1 MGKTRAD
8 LPKAMRT
15 TFGDAPS
22 SHELPV
28 VDAIVVGASAGGVEA
43 LLKIFSYLGPDFGLP
58 ILTVLHV
65 PEDRRSQLAH
75 VFQNRLAIPVKEA
88 DDKEDIV
95 PGTLYVAPSGYHVSV
110 ESDFSL
116 SLSQE
121 DRVFYSRPSID
132 ILFGSAADAYGP
144 RLAGVLLTGANN
156 DGARGLMQIKKYGG
170 FTVIQDP
177 SQAQVSTMP
186 EAGLALHSPD
196 YLLSLNDI
204 GRLLVELE
212 RTAC

>member
-1 MGKTRAD
+1 
-8 LPKAMRT
+8 MRT
-15 TFGDAPS
+15 TFDDDLSCGP
-22 SHELPV
+22 LPV

-43 LLKIFSYLGPDFGLP
+43 LLKIFKNLRPGFSLP
-58 ILTVLHV
+58 ILMVLHL
-65 PEDRRSQLAH
+65 PDDRRSQLAH
-75 VFQNRLAIPVKEA
+75 VFQSRLAIPVKEA

-95 PGTLYVAPSGYHVSV
+95 PGTLYVAPAGYHVSV

-156 DGARGLMQIKKYGG
+156 DGAQGLLQIKKYGG
-170 FTVIQDP
+170 LTVIQDP
-177 SQAQVSTMP
+177 SQAQASTMP
-186 EAGLALHSPD
+186 QAGLALHSPD

>member
-1 MGKTRAD
+1 MKTHFDADSPVND
-8 LPKAMRT
+8 LPI
-15 TFGDAPS
+15 
-22 SHELPV
+22 

-43 LLKIFSYLGPDFGLP
+43 LLRIFSALRPGFSLP
-58 ILTVLHV
+58 VLTVLHL
-65 PEDRRSQLAH
+65 PDDRRSQLAH
-75 VFQNRLAIPVKEA
+75 VFQNRLQMPVKEA

-95 PGTLYVAPSGYHVSV
+95 PGTLYFAPSSYHLSV
-110 ESDFSL
+110 ESDRSL

-132 ILFGSAADAYGP
+132 ILFDSAADAYGS

-156 DGARGLMQIKKYGG
+156 DGARGLLQIRKHGG

-177 SQAQVSTMP
+177 LQAQASTMP
-186 EAGLALHSPD
+186 EAALALHSPD
-196 YLLSLNDI
+196 YLLSLTDI